1 MNKKDL
7 YDSLDKERDRMLHE
21 DEGFQDSSKRLSDTK
36 EREILGQNKPAK
48 ISWFRNKK
56 LMGLAA
62 AVAVVLLAGPAILS
76 MMDMFNA
83 SSSFNSASDSKYT
96 YDPATTDTALAD
108 METAESSEASTDG
121 QAPEIIEVVTDS
133 DRKLVYRFE
142 YNIETKE
149 YEKSLSDLNLKVKE
163 YGGFVESSSYD
174 NTSRRLKVIDMT
186 IRIPKENSED
196 FQASLGQIGG
206 ITYQAVSTDDL
217 SKIYADTSNQVEV
230 LQAKEARY
238 IELLDQAE
246 SIEDILAIEGQ
257 LAEVQA
263 QLKFMNQDLKNIDY
277 DVDYNTFNIHLYEVE
292 KLDIG
297 VNEKESFSARLAN
310 AFSQSLENFT
320 NFVQNFILFFAR
332 NLIFIAVLAVIVIV
346 VLWVVKRRR

>member
-7 YDSLDKERDRMLHE
+7 YDSLEKERDRMLHE

-62 AVAVVLLAGPAILS
+62 VVAVVLLAGPAILS
-76 MMDMFNA
+76 MMSMFNA
-83 SSSFNSASDSKYT
+83 SSSFNSASDYN
-96 YDPATTDTALAD
+96 PGE
-108 METAESSEASTDG
+108 METADSSEAFTDG

-163 YGGFVESSSYD
+163 FGGFVESSSYD

-186 IRIPKENSED
+186 IRIPKENSEN

>member
-7 YDSLDKERDRMLHE
+7 YDSLEKERDRMLHE

-62 AVAVVLLAGPAILS
+62 AIAVVLLAGPAILS
-76 MMDMFNA
+76 MMSMFNA
-83 SSSFNSASDSKYT
+83 SSSFNSASDYN
-96 YDPATTDTALAD
+96 PGE
-108 METAESSEASTDG
+108 METADSSEAFTDG

-163 YGGFVESSSYD
+163 FGGFVESSSYD

-346 VLWVVKRRR
+346 LLWVVKRRR

>member
-7 YDSLDKERDRMLHE
+7 YDSLEKERDRMLHE

-76 MMDMFNA
+76 MMSMFNA
-83 SSSFNSASDSKYT
+83 SSSFNSASDYN
-96 YDPATTDTALAD
+96 PGE
-108 METAESSEASTDG
+108 METADSSEAFTDG

-163 YGGFVESSSYD
+163 FGGFVESSSYD

>member
-76 MMDMFNA
+76 MMSMFNA

-332 NLIFIAVLAVIVIV
+332 NLIFIAVLAFIVIV

>member
-76 MMDMFNA
+76 MMGLFNA

>member
-7 YDSLDKERDRMLHE
+7 YDSLEKERDRMLHE

-76 MMDMFNA
+76 MMSMFNA
-83 SSSFNSASDSKYT
+83 SSSFNSASDYN
-96 YDPATTDTALAD
+96 PAD

-310 AFSQSLENFT
+310 AFRQSLENFT
-320 NFVQNFILFFAR
+320 NFVQNFILFLAR
-332 NLIFIAVLAVIVIV
+332 NLIFIAVLAVIVV
-346 VLWVVKRRR
+346 VLLWVVKRRRLLG